1 MKNTIDHLPQTKQED
16 LNKITN
22 IITEKCSDVDMVIL
36 FGSYARGEWKEEKD
50 LKEDRLSGH
59 ASDYDILVVT
69 DNKRTAKNPGF
80 WQIIADE
87 CDSSGI
93 STHVRIIAQDIEQL
107 NIDLANGQYF
117 YTEIK
122 EQGCILYNTANYRLA
137 DKRDLTPTELQRI
150 AQDYFDHWFERA
162 TRFNRHFLID
172 FQEQD
177 FKGGAFQLNQATEAS
192 YKTIL
197 LVFSGYC
204 PHEHYLHLLENM
216 ASDYI
221 PNLREIFPRET
232 QKQQDLFNLLDYAYI
247 GARYN
252 PDYSISKENL
262 KYLSQRVSELIE
274 RTENTCLNKIQSFV
288 VKNIDKD

>member
-16 LNKITN
+16 LNKITA
-22 IITEKCSDVDMVIL
+22 IITERCDDALMVIL

-69 DNKRTAKNPGF
+69 GDKKTAKNTGS

-122 EQGCILYNTANYRLA
+122 EQGCLLYNAANYWLA

-150 AQDYFDHWFERA
+150 AQDHFDHWFERA
-162 TRFNRHFLID
+162 FRFFDNSKSNFDKDWLN
-172 FQEQD
+172 EA
-177 FKGGAFQLNQATEAS
+177 AFMLNQATEAC

-197 LVFSGYC
+197 LVFSSYC
-204 PHEHYLHLLENM
+204 PHEHYLHLLESM
-216 ASDYI
+216 ASDYV
-221 PNLREIFPRET
+221 PNLKQIFPRET
-232 QKQQDLFNLLDYAYI
+232 KKQRDLFNLLDYAYI

-262 KYLSQRVSELIE
+262 EYLSQQVNKLVEI
-274 RTENTCLNKIQSFV
+274 TEKACLNKIQMFV